1 MAHYSPTFVLGVV
14 ALLYLSSFIVFAILR
29 IITGISIQ
37 RIGYFSLRH
46 IAYTPRDGIKIEV
59 RGLGLNLHRPT
70 FAQPTWISLVLTEL
84 QVTLDIG
91 ALEGGVDLDT
101 RPKANGAA
109 KHADG
114 PDCAWQPP
122 SNGNAHASKHFTPG
136 PRRSK
141 TWDRL
146 MGVKEKIKRLH
157 QKINWLR
164 MMDLVA
170 TNSVCTITDIGYLQ
184 IGSITM
190 AVDTRRKMVDRNRLF
205 RHRKPLS
212 RDQRPAEWIFTLRSL
227 LFTPEG
233 KESIEIVDHS
243 MLNVHGMLY
252 ENLNGL
258 RDASISLKFGQV
270 HIPYDDLI
278 ASVQRFQ
285 RFQSVHRSNT
295 SAPETS
301 EITLTDVMEE
311 LDLPGSREEKIAQT
325 VSDSKDF
332 ISSILRGIK
341 EFQFALGVVALSKE
355 IPSIQP
361 DGSMLYLNL
370 AMKEVGLDLHRLDAK
385 SPAHRMY
392 FARNDVAHQALLAA
406 ISISVD
412 IEDGHGEPERLAY
425 IPMATATVKTTLPS
439 KTMQFDEDRSAAERN
454 ANILF
459 ANIVVTSPSL
469 DLDPK
474 HLPLVVTLL
483 KSSPKSASRS
493 SQGSHR
499 LISRLLPKAN
509 IKLSIHE
516 PVVRVT
522 LPPTEPGAEGCD
534 DYDLLISSISAIS
547 LDLDSS
553 HSAAG
558 ELHYSLASN
567 FRIASHQLYYQT
579 ASGARHNLLL
589 TDALELKVQL
599 NASPE
604 VHVAVSAN
612 LQTFSMHMVRP
623 EISEGVRQIV
633 RQLSGD
639 AEPKKLDSPL
649 NVNETNFLR
658 RLPAWLLHV
667 QIKGSDFSVEV
678 AGTDSDVSE
687 SARGVALQLES
698 WTAEYKAQRSEA
710 LEKKPSKRRSSSRNM
725 APDEMLLNATPPL
738 ASHRSKHHPTDGR
751 RLATHIHGL
760 EGFVIES
767 LESWESEPFLSLPRF
782 EVALSTTSDSQG
794 PIFHLN
800 THIHTLCVHYSL
812 YRYYAVG
819 LATTVLRKAFVR
831 WKHDP
836 VVGREERRQLDRLS
850 PIILESKDVQSS
862 PESQKELLTIDIK
875 ADLLQVKA
883 TMPADPPMMLQVY
896 GLDTGRHRWTVPFM
910 RARLIRLYA
919 ESPSIKRVWTRIVS
933 VKNSRVDL
941 RASWRKH
948 GSAFAED
955 KSIDVS
961 AEAIRVG
968 IPHQLVV
975 HKLFDNIANAIKAT
989 EQLHHRFKTGT
1000 NEYILEKYPEGP
1012 KRVPKISIRSRAFL
1026 FELEDGPFE
1035 WKLGTIY
1042 RVGLSE
1048 QKQRLARDEAYQVK
1062 VKRLEELRQRRA
1074 SSRMRTRS
1082 TQNMSRGRSQTD
1094 GDSRRRSH
1102 SSGEQRPGTSSR
1114 NLGHRG
1120 RKMRYDPAGVCGLTG
1135 SAKLCAEEAWYK
1147 LQEHNSQSWKKRI
1160 DNGMQFQKGAMKD
1173 IHSLFWG
1180 VDDMP
1185 DESLSKET
1193 ILGIPDRPGLMTTL
1207 INDLQILIDKPSF
1220 SVNDYPKFL
1229 HRVGK
1234 GMPFDMKY
1242 SLLIPMNIQIEMG
1255 EARMTLRDYPLPLL
1269 HVPAIRPGQSMRLP
1283 SWSLRTDFVIAE
1295 EYRDYKSAKHVK
1307 VDIIPAEKLRSTAKG
1322 GSFAIDVRRTITPV
1336 KTYSDVIIDINTNYA
1351 TRITWGTSYQPAI
1364 QEMMMIFE
1372 GFTKPQVDPS
1382 DRTGFWDKIRLS
1394 AHSRVNVIWK
1404 GDGDVHLMLKGS
1416 RDPYVVTGHGA
1427 GFVMCWRNDV
1437 RWSICQDDDPKKFMA
1452 VNSGEYVL
1460 AIPDYSHQARMST
1473 DTSDHDS
1480 ESIASSSS
1488 FKNGALFK
1496 KVIMKLSGN
1505 VRWLAGLVFEREL
1518 EGGGRSFNFVP
1529 HYDVTLLHPSHA
1541 QAPKGINY
1549 DAFKG
1554 FRSHHIHLSIAVAA
1568 PVDRDWTVTNL
1579 KPSNN
1584 YNSTHL
1590 TPRFFT
1596 HFFSWWSMFS
1606 GAMSLPIRQG
1616 RLWPGIEKSSKKFSR
1631 HLATIKYSLLLS
1643 PLFISHIYKHKDAED
1658 YGEDT
1663 VSATGL
1669 KVRLDSFMLD
1679 LHQRREEFTNSQIK
1693 GRLKPVKT
1701 TGMRIN
1707 QAQLDFISAD
1717 IRAVS
1722 ASIAGT
1728 NAEDLKRATEETL
1741 ASYHQQVPS
1750 IDMSRFTIPD
1760 NDFSWIDMDDF
1771 VELDWILPAESN
1783 PETKI
1788 MPLAFAPRFTY
1799 FRQTDQQD
1807 SIRGD
1812 SSRSSPFGNEP
1823 THYCVMSHDN
1833 DPRRVQSDLIKER
1846 LNMLDEQM
1854 SSHKK
1859 SMGEQE
1865 LRVVKEGVKGEG
1877 LKEQVDEL
1885 HGHGST
1891 LQIKKEFLQSMLKNL
1906 SSKLDINDRRAVPD
1920 PKVPLKSERS
1930 TASERY
1936 TGPDVN
1942 ILDSEP
1948 LADFVSDFNNRFI
1961 VHNMQMKWGNSL
1973 RNIILRYIHQVSQR
1987 RGFVYYMSRR
1997 AVKFILDIVDEQ
2009 NKSKGQRSD
2018 TSPSETFP
2026 YPAPSTPAV
2035 VDQDEDTSVEDR
2047 IQQLLSD
2054 GKKFVSADDPVS
2066 SEATP
2071 PKVATD
2077 PLGDNIAQDFTAQNS
2092 YHVRLIAPQIQLQSD
2107 KNPKSAVLVTA
2118 KAIQLKVIQIMD
2130 KDRVTD
2136 DVSGLV
2142 QRRFAADMESV
2153 QFFVTHQ
2160 KSFSTRFLHMY
2171 SGNRYGTSVD
2181 SSWPPWVPM
2190 EVMFDFETSP
2200 FGFLRVVQKTSASLR
2215 YDKYNTLRL
2224 KYNDEINSGEGG
2236 PTHAPESSESRVD
2249 HLWVDFPHIRAICD
2263 SPQYYAMYI
2272 IVLDLLLYTEPL
2284 EKVRSERLEKIM
2296 LASDFSDLRGAPEL
2310 VSRLQERIRQLEE
2323 IKMHFQVNARYLDRQ
2338 GWADRLLIER
2348 DLTGCEDELFFMMKA
2363 ITTSQRKYDDRSQTT
2378 GLLRWYLS
2386 ASEIVWHMMREK
2398 NEPLLEFQLKDAA
2411 YERTDNSDGSNH
2423 NSMQIENIK
2432 GLNLLPNAIYP
2443 EMISLFTD
2451 NAKPTTE
2458 ERDTKMLRVNWHML
2472 EAIAGIPVL
2481 DRFEVNLYPL
2491 KVQLERE
2498 IGDKLFEYIFPSA
2511 GSNAFESGGFSP
2523 FMAKSIP
2530 PVEAQKEDDD
2540 SDTESP
2546 VGSPWTLP
2554 SSWGEA
2560 NHSQD
2565 KITTPRAS
2573 LEQRMKP
2580 TMSLADNKPSSSKP
2594 RQTGLHPSHEGEHHF
2609 RLFKHSNRSRSAT
2622 RPAAATLG
2630 PALGPT
2636 KKSSLDSLRKRNLS
2650 TRDRSNTN
2658 LSGLNINGGSE
2669 KPKRFTLRR
2678 TPSQQNGEKRRPSD
2692 DLTQMMSR
2700 ASNYMTLAYIKIPS
2714 VVLCLS
2720 YKGRGDRNIED
2731 VHDFVF
2737 RMPVLEYR
2745 NKTWSNLDLAL
2756 HLKKD
2761 VIRALISHTGAIIGN
2776 KFSHHRPNKQQTSRL
2791 REIANRS
2798 TMVSSISSN
2807 DGTRENSETSSAH
2820 GYSPVDDR
2828 SASPRLSFNSDTP
2841 STLTRSNSFD
2851 SSHNGSYSRKA
2862 FLDHDSTSGSLAD
2875 RSEGHGSVRHRLG
2888 RHFSHHGQRN
2898 SHAEAALE
2906 DSAES
2911 TMKKSKLLLG
2921 KKILGSLN

>member
-1 MAHYSPTFVLGVV
+1 MAYYSPTFLLGVI
-14 ALLYLSSFIVFAILR
+14 ALLYLSSFILFALLR

-37 RIGYFSLRH
+37 RVGYFSLRH
-46 IAYTPRDGIKIEV
+46 IAYTPRDGIKLEV

-70 FAQPTWISLVLTEL
+70 FAQPTWVSLVLTEL
-84 QVTLDIG
+84 QVTVDIKTF
-91 ALEGGVDLDT
+91 GGGSDREVEE
-101 RPKANGAA
+101 NGAA
-109 KHADG
+109 KDVDG
-114 PDCAWQPP
+114 PVSALHPL
-122 SNGNAHASKHFTPG
+122 SNGHAPKSGKFIPG

-146 MGVKEKIKRLH
+146 MNVKEKIKRLH
-157 QKINWLR
+157 QKVHWLR
-164 MMDLVA
+164 MIDIVA
-170 TNSVCTITDIGYLQ
+170 TNSVCTITDIGYFQ
-184 IGSITM
+184 VGSLTM
-190 AVDTRRKMVDRNRLF
+190 AVDTRRKIINRNRLF
-205 RHRKPLS
+205 QHRKPLS
-212 RDQRPAEWIFTLRSL
+212 QEQRPAEWIFTLRSL

-233 KESIEIVDHS
+233 KEPIEILDHS
-243 MLNVHGMLY
+243 MLNIRGMLY
-252 ENLNGL
+252 KNLNGL

-270 HIPYDDLI
+270 HVPYDDLV
-278 ASVQRFQ
+278 ACVQRVQRF
-285 RFQSVHRSNT
+285 RSAYGLNRSVSER
-295 SAPETS
+295 P
-301 EITLTDVMEE
+301 EITLTEVMEE
-311 LDLPGSREEKIAQT
+311 LDLPGSRGEKIAQT

-332 ISSILRGIK
+332 VSSILRGIK
-341 EFQFALGVVALSKE
+341 EFQFALGLFALSKE
-355 IPSIQP
+355 IHSVQP
-361 DGSMLYLNL
+361 AVSSLYLNL
-370 AMKEVGLDLHRLDAK
+370 AMKEVGLDLHRLDAR

-392 FARNDVAHQALLAA
+392 FARNDIAHQALLAA
-406 ISISVD
+406 ISISVAVD
-412 IEDGHGEPERLAY
+412 DGHGEPERLVY

-439 KTMQFDEDRSAAERN
+439 KTIQFDEDRNAAERN

-459 ANIVVTSPSL
+459 ANLVVTSPSI

-474 HLPLVVTLL
+474 HLPSFAALL
-483 KSSPKSASRS
+483 NSSPKSASRS

-516 PVVRVT
+516 PVVRVA
-522 LPPTEPGAEGCD
+522 LPPTEPEAEGHD

-547 LDLDSS
+547 LDVESS

-558 ELHYSLASN
+558 ELHYSLGSN
-567 FRIASHQLYYQT
+567 LRIAAHQLYYQT

-589 TDALELKVQL
+589 TEALELKVHV

-604 VHVAVSAN
+604 VHVAISAN
-612 LQTFSMHMVRP
+612 LQTFSMHMVRS
-623 EISEGVRQIV
+623 EISEGLRQIV
-633 RQLSGD
+633 QQLSGD
-639 AEPKKLDSPL
+639 AESKKSGSSAKVGEL
-649 NVNETNFLR
+649 NLLR
-658 RLPAWLLHV
+658 HLPAWLLHV
-667 QIKGSDFSVEV
+667 QLKGSDFSVEV
-678 AGTDSDVSE
+678 AGIDSGVSE
-687 SARGVALQLES
+687 SVRGVALQLEA
-698 WTAEYKAQRSEA
+698 WTAEYKAQRGEI
-710 LEKKPSKRRSSSRNM
+710 LEKKPSKRRSTSRSM
-725 APDEMLLNATPPL
+725 APDEMLLNATPHST
-738 ASHRSKHHPTDGR
+738 SHRQKHHPTDGR
-751 RLATHIHGL
+751 RLAIHSHGL
-760 EGFVIES
+760 EGFIIES
-767 LESWESEPFLSLPRF
+767 LESWEMEPFLSLPRF
-782 EVALSTTSDSQG
+782 EVALSATSDSQG
-794 PIFHLN
+794 PVFHIN

-812 YRYYAVG
+812 YRYYAIG
-819 LATTVLRKAFVR
+819 LATTVLQKAFVR

-836 VVGREERRQLDRLS
+836 PSVGREGEPQVDRLS
-850 PIILESKDVQSS
+850 PNILNPKDIQSS

-883 TMPADPPMMLQVY
+883 TLPADPPMMIQIY
-896 GLDTGRHRWTVPFM
+896 GLDTGRHRWTVPFI
-910 RARLIRLYA
+910 RARLMRLYA
-919 ESPSIKRVWTRIVS
+919 ESPSIKRVWTRIIS

-941 RASWRKH
+941 RAGRRKH
-948 GSAFAED
+948 GAGYIED
-955 KSIDVS
+955 KSIDIS
-961 AEAIRVG
+961 AEAISVG
-968 IPHQLVV
+968 IPHQLIV
-975 HKLFDNIANAIKAT
+975 HRLFDNTANAVKAT
-989 EQLHHRFKTGT
+989 EQLHHRFKTNT
-1000 NEYILEKYPEGP
+1000 NDYILGKHVEGP
-1012 KRVPKISIRSRAFL
+1012 KKVPKISIRTRAFL

-1048 QKQRLARDEAYQVK
+1048 QKQRLAREDAYHVK
-1062 VKRLEELRQRRA
+1062 VKKLEELKQRRG

-1082 TQNMSRGRSQTD
+1082 TQNLSRGRDQSD
-1094 GDSRRRSH
+1094 GDSRRRSS
-1102 SSGEQRPGTSSR
+1102 SSGEPSRDTSPAKSSP
-1114 NLGHRG
+1114 RG

-1135 SAKLCAEEAWYK
+1135 SARLCAEEAWYK
-1147 LQEHNSQSWKKRI
+1147 LQEHNAQSWKKRV
-1160 DNGMQFQKGAMKD
+1160 DYGMQFQRGAMRD
-1173 IHSLFWG
+1173 IRSIFWG
-1180 VDDMP
+1180 LEDMP

-1193 ILGIPDRPGLMTTL
+1193 ILGIPDRPGLMATL
-1207 INDLQILIDKPSF
+1207 VNDLHIMIDKPSF
-1220 SVNDYPKFL
+1220 PVKDYPEFL

-1234 GMPFDMKY
+1234 GMPYDMKY
-1242 SLLIPMNIQIEMG
+1242 SLLIPMNIQIDMG

-1269 HVPAIRPGQSMRLP
+1269 HVPAIRPGQSTRLP
-1283 SWSLRTDFVIAE
+1283 SWSLKTDFVIAE

-1307 VDIIPAEKLRSTAKG
+1307 VDIIPAHKLHSTGHG
-1322 GSFAIDVRRTITPV
+1322 GNFAIDVRRTISPV
-1336 KTYSDVIIDINTNYA
+1336 KTYSDVNIDINTNYA

-1394 AHSRVNVIWK
+1394 AHSRVNVAWK

-1473 DTSDHDS
+1473 DIADQDS
-1480 ESIASSSS
+1480 QSIASTSS

-1505 VRWLAGLVFEREL
+1505 VRWLAGLVFERDLDE
-1518 EGGGRSFNFVP
+1518 GGRSFKFIP
-1529 HYDVTLLHPSHA
+1529 HYDVTLLNPGHA
-1541 QAPKGINY
+1541 GAPKEGKY

-1554 FRSHHIHLSIAVAA
+1554 FRSHHIHLSLAVAA
-1568 PVDRDWTVTNL
+1568 PLDRDWTVTNL
-1579 KPSNN
+1579 KPSDN
-1584 YNSTHL
+1584 YNTTHL

-1616 RLWPGIEKSSKKFSR
+1616 RLWPGIEKSSKKFGR
-1631 HLATIKYSLLLS
+1631 HLATIKYNLLLS

-1679 LHQRREEFTNSQIK
+1679 LHQRREEFTNSQAK
-1693 GRLKPVKT
+1693 GRLRPVKT

-1728 NAEDLKRATEETL
+1728 NADDLKRATEETL

-1750 IDMSRFTIPD
+1750 VDMSRFTIPD

-1788 MPLAFAPRFTY
+1788 MPLAFAPHFTY
-1799 FRQTDQQD
+1799 FRQTDQEH
-1807 SIRGD
+1807 SISGD
-1812 SSRSSPFGNEP
+1812 SSRSSAFGNEP

-1846 LNMLDEQM
+1846 LNMIDEQM
-1854 SSHKK
+1854 SNHKR
-1859 SMGEQE
+1859 SMGEHE
-1865 LRVVKEGVKGEG
+1865 LRVVREDAKGEE

-1885 HGHGST
+1885 HSHGSA
-1891 LQIKKEFLQSMLKNL
+1891 LQAKKDFLNSMLSNL
-1906 SSKLDINDRRAVPD
+1906 SDQLNTNDRQAFPD
-1920 PKVPLKSERS
+1920 PNIPLPESERS
-1930 TASERY
+1930 QASEQY
-1936 TGPDVN
+1936 FGANVSALN
-1942 ILDSEP
+1942 SEP

-2009 NKSKGQRSD
+2009 RKTKGQRSD
-2018 TSPSETFP
+2018 ASPSELFSS
-2026 YPAPSTPAV
+2026 ASPSTPMAF
-2035 VDQDEDTSVEDR
+2035 DREGDTSVEDR
-2047 IQQLLSD
+2047 IQQLLND
-2054 GKKFVSADDPVS
+2054 GKKFVNADDPGS

-2071 PKVATD
+2071 QKVATD
-2077 PLGDNIAQDFTAQNS
+2077 PLGDNIAQEFTPQNS
-2092 YHVRLIAPQIQLQSD
+2092 YHVRLIAPQIQLQSE

-2118 KAIQLKVIQIMD
+2118 KAMQLKVIQIMD

-2142 QRRFAADMESV
+2142 QRRFAADMDSV

-2171 SGNRYGTSVD
+2171 SGNRYGTSAG

-2224 KYNDEINSGEGG
+2224 KYNDEVNSGEVGG
-2236 PTHAPESSESRVD
+2236 SAHAPENAESRID

-2272 IVLDLLLYTEPL
+2272 IVLDLLLYSEPL

-2310 VSRLQERIRQLEE
+2310 VSRLQERIQQLEE

-2338 GWADRLLIER
+2338 GWEDRLLIER

-2363 ITTSQRKYDDRSQTT
+2363 ITTSQRKYEDRSQTT

-2386 ASEIVWHMMREK
+2386 ASEIVWHLMREK

-2411 YERTDNSDGSNH
+2411 YERTDNSDGSNY
-2423 NSMQIENIK
+2423 NSMQVEKIK

-2443 EMISLFTD
+2443 EMIAPFME
-2451 NAKPTTE
+2451 NAKPATE
-2458 ERDTKMLRVNWHML
+2458 QRDTKMLRVNWHML

-2481 DRFEVNLYPL
+2481 DRFEINLFPL

-2498 IGDKLFEYIFPSA
+2498 IGEKLFDYIFPNA
-2511 GSNAFESGGFSP
+2511 GSTAFESGGFSP
-2523 FMAKSIP
+2523 FMVKNLP
-2530 PVEAQKEDDD
+2530 PVEAQKGGDD

-2546 VGSPWTLP
+2546 ESSPWTQP
-2554 SSWGEA
+2554 ANWGQS
-2560 NHSQD
+2560 NRSQD
-2565 KITTPRAS
+2565 KITPRSS
-2573 LEQRMKP
+2573 LEHRMKP
-2580 TMSLADNKPSSSKP
+2580 TMSLPDNKPAPGKT
-2594 RQTGLHPSHEGEHHF
+2594 RQTGLHPTHEGEHQF
-2609 RLFKHSNRSRSAT
+2609 RLFKHSIRSRSAT
-2622 RPAAATLG
+2622 RPAAATLR

-2636 KKSSLDSLRKRNLS
+2636 KKSSLDSLRKKNLS

-2658 LSGLNINGGSE
+2658 LSGLNINGGGE
-2669 KPKRFTLRR
+2669 KPKKFSLRR
-2678 TPSQQNGEKRRPSD
+2678 TPSQQKGDKRRPSD

-2731 VHDFVF
+2731 VHNFVF
-2737 RMPVLEYR
+2737 RMPVVEYR

-2791 REIANRS
+2791 REIANSS
-2798 TMVSSISSN
+2798 TVVSTVSSI
-2807 DGTRENSETSSAH
+2807 DGTRDNSETSSSH
-2820 GYSPVDDR
+2820 DYSPIDDR
-2828 SASPRLSFNSDTP
+2828 SASPRLSFDSDIP
-2841 STLTRSNSFD
+2841 SIISRSDSFD
-2851 SSHNGSYSRKA
+2851 SIHYGSHSRRN
-2862 FLDHDSTSGSLAD
+2862 FSEHESTSGSLAH
-2875 RSEGHGSVRHRLG
+2875 RSESYGSVHQKMS
-2888 RHFSHHGQRN
+2888 RHFSQLGQKN
-2898 SHAEAALE
+2898 SQAEAALE
-2906 DSAES
+2906 DSAER
-2911 TMKKSKLLLG
+2911 
-2921 KKILGSLN
+2921 